1 MSGYNPQGE
10 TWEKRQERER
20 RNQREQNFRELCPI
34 LYRETDTARL
44 PNRAAYRKVM
54 AWKFGARGLLLVGE
68 TGRGKTR
75 SAWKL
80 LDRLY
85 LAEERSLRTL
95 DAAGVQ
101 LGVAREWGKPDTAER
116 WVEKLCAVDVLF
128 LDDLDKVKFTEAA
141 ALAIYTIFERR
152 PANGRPIIAT
162 LNQRGDDL
170 VARLTVNERGEQFPG
185 CGAAIVRRMRE
196 FCELVEF

>member
-1 MSGYNPQGE
+1 MS
-10 TWEKRQERER
+10 
-20 RNQREQNFRELCPI
+20 
-34 LYRETDTARL
+34 
-44 PNRAAYRKVM
+44 
-54 AWKFGARGLLLVGE
+54 WKFGERGLLLVGE
-68 TGRGKTR
+68 TGTGKTR

-80 LDRLY
+80 LERLY
-85 LAEERSLRTL
+85 LSEERSLRAL
-95 DAAGVQ
+95 DAAGMQ
-101 LGVAREWGKPDTAER
+101 LGVAREWGKPDTTER

-152 PANGRPIIAT
+152 PAHGRPIIAT

-170 VARLTVNERGEQFPG
+170 TSRLTVNERGEQFPG
-185 CGAAIVRRMRE
+185 RGAAIVRRMRE